1 MSFLQCIVSLFMK
14 FGRNP
19 DGFLRGPEVHLTV
32 PRASRGWEL
41 TRLQGL
47 QEFWKKDAF
56 PKTSRCS
63 SCNGLLPY
71 DRLIL
76 NTKPRSD
83 QNILESLK
91 NVLTEGIGES
101 EDLLITV
108 SLEGKISSLVWQ
120 FPPVQFEWNPVRDIC
135 LKQSFINHSPRVVF
149 WGECNMKLQHTLRNC
164 TANVNI
170 VAAWKQSFASKRG
183 HWPLTFVSRLS

>member
-1 MSFLQCIVSLFMK
+1 MHCEF
-14 FGRNP
+14 
-19 DGFLRGPEVHLTV
+19 VHEIWKESRRFP
-32 PRASRGWEL
+32 PRARGAPHCA
-41 TRLQGL
+41 TGFPRVRADRLRGL

-56 PKTSRCS
+56 PKTSCCS

-71 DRLIL
+71 YRQIL
-76 NTKPRSD
+76 NIKPRSD

-91 NVLTEGIGES
+91 NVLAEGIGES

-108 SLEGKISSLVWQ
+108 SLEGKISSLGWQ

-149 WGECNMKLQHTLRNC
+149 WGGMQYEAPAHT
-164 TANVNI
+164 
-170 VAAWKQSFASKRG
+170 
-183 HWPLTFVSRLS
+183 